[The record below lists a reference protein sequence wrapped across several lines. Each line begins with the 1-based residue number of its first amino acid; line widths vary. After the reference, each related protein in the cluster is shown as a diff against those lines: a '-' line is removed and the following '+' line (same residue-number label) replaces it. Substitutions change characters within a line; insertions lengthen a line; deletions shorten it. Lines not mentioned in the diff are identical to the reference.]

1 MDLSGFEPEA
11 SAFLFLFPVTGI
23 PKKSLLLW
31 GMQGQ
36 RSTTELQ
43 AHKKLKNIILL
54 ENSFTV
60 FGMLK
65 IFRFSSFYGCASAK
79 NYC

>member
-11 SAFLFLFPVTGI
+11 SAFLFPFLITRNSKEPWFFE
-23 PKKSLLLW
+23 

-43 AHKKLKNIILL
+43 AHKKILWDFFSVLNI
-54 ENSFTV
+54 TV
-60 FGMLK
+60 KKFLG
-65 IFRFSSFYGCASAK
+65 GDPSAGSPTDTL
-79 NYC
+79 